1 MQLED
6 YRLHTVP
13 SIYYVPDF
21 LSEIEEASYIAQAT
35 ATKAKWVEVSSY
47 AAGRRPA
54 ATPAVAGSSGKPCLS
69 LSLTL
74 PRSFQGGAFRTWEA
88 MCMRRGSFRRPCP
101 PGPRAC

>member
-35 ATKAKWVEVSSY
+35 ATKAKWVEVSCCT
-47 AAGRRPA
+47 AGRH
-54 ATPAVAGSSGKPCLS
+54 
-69 LSLTL
+69 
-74 PRSFQGGAFRTWEA
+74 
-88 MCMRRGSFRRPCP
+88 
-101 PGPRAC
+101 